1 MIRPAWTLQRRLM
14 LAFAGFSL
22 LVVTLFGLYAV
33 VFMYAVEDAFFG
45 TMLKQEA
52 AVQLQRHADSGEW
65 ATPHQPWMRVH
76 ADTTSFPPELRALH
90 ESEPQRH
97 EFPGSDGRHY
107 HLMALQPVGGA
118 APAWLVAEVS
128 DQLVV
133 RPMRDQ
139 VFVLLAGSAVAMLV
153 LALLVGYWLA
163 RRTTQ
168 PLSRLASLV
177 DDMAPNQ
184 LPRNFSNAF
193 RDDEVGMLA
202 RRVEALSRRIEDFIA
217 REQEFTRDASHELR
231 TPLAVVRSA
240 AERLM
245 SEPGL
250 SPAGRQHVSHVQQ
263 STMWLEQTVKT
274 FLALAREEVS
284 PQPAAATLVLP
295 VLERV
300 IVEQAILLEEK
311 PVTVE
316 VLVPPTLHVALPAPI
331 LHILLSNLVGNAFAH
346 TSAGSVKI
354 DVQENRLLIIN
365 NADGNDPAGRWE
377 SNQAFS
383 KREDSDG
390 LGLGLNIVRRLC
402 NRYGIELRI
411 EGTEVEAVASFSLG
425 VNDGMEIPSEKSSH
439 GIHGT

>member
-1 MIRPAWTLQRRLM
+1 MHTAVLYVRV
-14 LAFAGFSL
+14 AG
-22 LVVTLFGLYAV
+22 
-33 VFMYAVEDAFFG
+33 
-45 TMLKQEA
+45 
-52 AVQLQRHADSGEW
+52 GE
-65 ATPHQPWMRVH
+65 
-76 ADTTSFPPELRALH
+76 
-90 ESEPQRH
+90 
-97 EFPGSDGRHY
+97 
-107 HLMALQPVGGA
+107 
-118 APAWLVAEVS
+118 
-128 DQLVV
+128 
-133 RPMRDQ
+133 
-139 VFVLLAGSAVAMLV
+139 
-153 LALLVGYWLA
+153 
-163 RRTTQ
+163 
-168 PLSRLASLV
+168 
-177 DDMAPNQ
+177 
-184 LPRNFSNAF
+184 
-193 RDDEVGMLA
+193 A

-274 FLALAREEVS
+274 LLALAREEVS

-365 NADGNDPAGRWE
+365 NRALAG
-377 SNQAFS
+377 
-383 KREDSDG
+383 
-390 LGLGLNIVRRLC
+390 
-402 NRYGIELRI
+402 
-411 EGTEVEAVASFSLG
+411 
-425 VNDGMEIPSEKSSH
+425 
-439 GIHGT
+439 